1 MRPALKPVHAPDQSG
16 QRTPTPTLLQDLGT
30 VVRLYGT
37 VFWMIGQRLQR
48 GPRWEEKVTA
58 KALRAYGY
66 STKHDARHVGRHTN

>member
-1 MRPALKPVHAPDQSG
+1 MQPALTPVHAPDQSG
-16 QRTPTPTLLQDLGT
+16 QRTPTLLQDLGT

-37 VFWMIGQRLQR
+37 VFWMNSQRLQR

-66 STKHDARHVGRHTN
+66 STSHDARHVGRHTN